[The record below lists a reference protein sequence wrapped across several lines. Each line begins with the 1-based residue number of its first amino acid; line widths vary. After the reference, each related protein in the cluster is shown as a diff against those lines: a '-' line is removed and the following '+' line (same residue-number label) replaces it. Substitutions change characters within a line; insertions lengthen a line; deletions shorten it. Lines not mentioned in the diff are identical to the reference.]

1 MEDNNP
7 SNNQPLPN
15 NSGSTSSESNT
26 KGLIVAG
33 VAILVLAIVIGYYTL
48 GDQFGNQIVN
58 RNTSF
63 TSHERLVTSSEEY
76 KTAEEFRSA
85 GNHAE
90 AVAYYEEAMS
100 KSNSADAGQIDYK
113 IGSSLL
119 ADGKIG
125 SGVSHLK
132 EVASN
137 TNYNGYVRAYAI
149 NEMATF
155 YFHDFNEE
163 ITSEIFK
170 DAPYSSMFISN
181 NIKASYNNLYKYSVS
196 IQPTAQAELRI
207 ARYLAEELISNN
219 DTASI
224 DREKTVLEIRDR
236 IVSANKDLE
245 RIVNKDR
252 NSASVTFFLLGQ
264 VLSMLERLGASAG
277 ISPES
282 AFDSALTYANE
293 KKDPLNYIPPISYS
307 YAIHLATVSQNKD
320 AEKILR
326 LMKNVYEYPQFNK
339 SSLYKRLLQ
348 YKDSPNSID
357 YQNAVAISKIDTG
370 FKNFLVSIG
379 WKL

>member
-7 SNNQPLPN
+7 SNNQSLPN
-15 NSGSTSSESNT
+15 NGGSASSESNT

-48 GDQFGNQIVN
+48 GDQLGNQIVN

-63 TSHERLVTSSEEY
+63 TSHERLVTSNEEY
-76 KTAEEFRSA
+76 RTAEEFRSA

-119 ADGKIG
+119 ADGKIS

-245 RIVNKDR
+245 RIVSKDR

-357 YQNAVAISKIDTG
+357 YQNAVAISKMDTG